1 MGQRIA
7 DVMTRNVITCSDSDT
22 VEQAAKAMRDN
33 DVGDVVVTSNGQ
45 LAGILTD
52 RDVVVRAVADGADP
66 AQTTVGEIVTDDLV
80 TASPDESVGDVASR
94 MADTWVRRIPVVEG
108 GEIVGIVSL
117 GDLAEERD
125 PDSVLG
131 EISSAPP
138 NQ

>member
-1 MGQRIA
+1 M
-7 DVMTRNVITCSDSDT
+7 
-22 VEQAAKAMRDN
+22 
-33 DVGDVVVTSNGQ
+33 
-45 LAGILTD
+45 
-52 RDVVVRAVADGADP
+52 VRAVADGADP
-66 AQTTVGEIVTDDLV
+66 AQTTIGEIVTDNVV

-94 MADTWVRRIPVVEG
+94 MADTSVRRIPVVEG

-117 GDLAEERD
+117 GDLAEEAD